1 MIDQSEVEPEVRFL
15 AYFRSSR
22 LLKVG
27 LVFNISYYLIVV
39 LVFLILSWSDQL
51 ENTVYYFDWN
61 VFYEA
66 GQILH
71 VSPEDLYTVNPNGLP
86 YRYFPAFAMI
96 MSVLTWIPLEVSYF
110 LNISLMMVMNWA
122 TLWMA
127 YQVCI
132 SSGVSI
138 RTRNFEKTLFF
149 IYIAPQH
156 IVNLILGQISQL
168 VILLVLYV
176 VLLLQKKEKG
186 SLKRFLV
193 VGLLIGLAFN
203 FKPFILLFIPF
214 LVPVYRSSKY
224 SVEVSAKAIFGVTLG
239 ILLLLTPNIMFF
251 MNFPDSFA
259 DFIRVNFIETL
270 DYHHSTSITRLF
282 TAAIPVFREA
292 VPKFALIVFLG
303 GFLFFRSYRRFIGI
317 PNPEKQYTHHFAE
330 GTFILLLVYP
340 DSWFLF
346 LAIWYSLLGPSIL
359 ILYNENKAQPKTE
372 KLLDTLWSGANNLL
386 GFFTIGVILY
396 YIVLGFDPVIPSW
409 LVILYILHQK
419 SLNNLTPNQFNKKKR
434 RQKEGD

>member
-156 IVNLILGQISQL
+156 I
-168 VILLVLYV
+168 
-176 VLLLQKKEKG
+176 
-186 SLKRFLV
+186 
-193 VGLLIGLAFN
+193 
-203 FKPFILLFIPF
+203 
-214 LVPVYRSSKY
+214 
-224 SVEVSAKAIFGVTLG
+224 
-239 ILLLLTPNIMFF
+239 
-251 MNFPDSFA
+251 
-259 DFIRVNFIETL
+259 
-270 DYHHSTSITRLF
+270 
-282 TAAIPVFREA
+282 
-292 VPKFALIVFLG
+292 
-303 GFLFFRSYRRFIGI
+303 
-317 PNPEKQYTHHFAE
+317 
-330 GTFILLLVYP
+330 
-340 DSWFLF
+340 
-346 LAIWYSLLGPSIL
+346 
-359 ILYNENKAQPKTE
+359 
-372 KLLDTLWSGANNLL
+372 
-386 GFFTIGVILY
+386 
-396 YIVLGFDPVIPSW
+396 
-409 LVILYILHQK
+409 
-419 SLNNLTPNQFNKKKR
+419 
-434 RQKEGD
+434 